1 MTFGRTLQELTA
13 LCGVKR
19 CNLAAALGYDPSYI
33 SRWINGV
40 KLPSLRNND
49 ALFARLAQYLT
60 ENAAA
65 EVREKIA
72 QEFELGC
79 DTSDDAAFAA
89 ALGAMLARI
98 HAAERERAAG
108 HPVSSGYENATVS
121 RVKDIALFPESIFQ
135 ALRRLS
141 PPERLEM
148 ICTMPI
154 HAQFKNNESFFKRV
168 LDCLPPNTELHVMQF
183 MDMDDV
189 SSKTDVSCRS
199 FCYLMGL
206 SRKIRYS
213 FYECRSA
220 RAGYTYLI
228 RGSLLLQYI
237 REPFSRELH
246 LLESADKELI
256 GRYCA
261 SADAYVRERV
271 PIAHVPDLQRLL
283 SKQYFVDYFMQPH
296 CRCLLRHMQPF
307 FFPEE
312 LREKL
317 LAGRADM
324 RKELQMFLDGAE
336 FFESIILY
344 QLALVDYIYTGRLMV
359 LNSVV
364 IVPPEDRLAH
374 LRNMVARLKSSP
386 KQLCILSTQNAVCN
400 YDDISVSVFTNQH
413 TAFVLNSGEQHNPAA
428 YTVDSGAMVRQLNV
442 WFNHLLKLPAEQ
454 CLTGQAVIDYILRC
468 IRLL

>member
-33 SRWINGV
+33 SRWINGI

-49 ALFARLAQYLT
+49 VLFERMAQYLT
-60 ENAAA
+60 ENASV

-72 QEFELGC
+72 QQFDLSC
-79 DTSDDAAFAA
+79 DASDDAAFAA
-89 ALGAMLARI
+89 ALGAMLARV
-98 HAAERERAAG
+98 HSGERERAAS
-108 HPVSSGYENATVS
+108 HPASSGYENATVS
-121 RVKDIALFPESIFQ
+121 PVKDIALFPESIFQ

-141 PPERLEM
+141 SPERLDM

-168 LDCLPPNTELHVMQF
+168 LDCLPPNTALHVMQF
-183 MDMDDV
+183 VDMDDV
-189 SSKTDVSCRS
+189 SAKTDISCRS

-206 SRKIRYS
+206 SHKIRYS
-213 FYECRSA
+213 FYEYRSGK
-220 RAGYTYLI
+220 AGYIYLI
-228 RGSLLLQYI
+228 RDSLLLQYI

-271 PIAHVPDLQRLL
+271 PVAHVPDLHRLL
-283 SKQYFVDYFMQPH
+283 KKQYFLDYFMQPH

-307 FFPEE
+307 FFPQE

-374 LRNMVARLKSSP
+374 LRNMVSQLKSSP
-386 KQLCILSTQNAVCN
+386 KQLCILSTQNALCS
-400 YDDISVSVFTNQH
+400 YDDIAVSVFTNQH
-413 TAFVLNSGEQHNPAA
+413 TAFVLNSGEERSPAA
-428 YTVDSGAMVRQLNV
+428 YTVDSGGMVRQLNV

-454 CLTGQAVIDYILRC
+454 CLTGQSAIDYILRC